1 MRSGTLKRISGNPKL
16 SLEAVGESGFE
27 KSFFPIDHRLLRMC
41 LRNLKSLGEVM
52 PLDCLAMY
60 ALIWKRKRSTADSC
74 SIVSLITLCVTLFV
88 SQVSERAT
96 IHVTQVGCALNPA
109 NNCTANKKVNDYCKD
124 RSPDLDQK
132 CQLRWRWH
140 QKSHHCLQTHWKR
153 LSRNENILY
162 SPFSKLKLFTE

>member
-1 MRSGTLKRISGNPKL
+1 MLCFVVKARAIGTIISYARLICCDTHARLLSHNSVQNNGFHAKMRSGILKRISGNPKL

-27 KSFFPIDHRLLRMC
+27 KSLSSEVFFPLITDLRMC
-41 LRNLKSLGEVM
+41 LRNLKSLGEVL

-88 SQVSERAT
+88 SQVSQRAT

-109 NNCTANKKVNDYCKD
+109 NNCTAKKI
-124 RSPDLDQK
+124 SE
-132 CQLRWRWH
+132 
-140 QKSHHCLQTHWKR
+140 R
-153 LSRNENILY
+153 LL
-162 SPFSKLKLFTE
+162 